1 MFQFLR
7 VYCMKTDAL
16 QNLSSQEKQLVH
28 LFKSTHVYVQET
40 EPSNGR
46 RIYDCCPLRAREEE
60 VWCCHTATESTEV
73 RGQRS
78 GWLSAGL
85 HWNAKHV
92 HTLLSVLWSDFIVA
106 SKIHVTITAQ
116 FFWFYS
122 QFFSADHHPCF
133 LHTLRNILS
142 SIACVICFWSSTEV
156 QTELMFV
163 QRAWLYSCHQTE
175 PNEGVTQNK
184 TKLVSLLYL
193 AAITQNRF

>member
-1 MFQFLR
+1 MCIVWKQMHYKICLPRKNSWITFSGQHMFMFRRRSPLTAAGSMTAVR
-7 VYCMKTDAL
+7 L
-16 QNLSSQEKQLVH
+16 
-28 LFKSTHVYVQET
+28 
-40 EPSNGR
+40 EPERKKCDVVIQPQSPQR
-46 RIYDCCPLRAREEE
+46 
-60 VWCCHTATESTEV
+60 SEV

-78 GWLSAGL
+78 GWLSAGQ

-92 HTLLSVLWSDFIVA
+92 HTLLSVLWYDFIVA

-122 QFFSADHHPCF
+122 PFFSADHHPCF